1 MSDNIAVLLIE
12 DNPGD
17 ARLVQEALKGSSDP
31 FYRVEWVDCLARGLA
46 HLADGGI
53 DVLLLDLGLSD
64 SQGLGAL
71 SLICALRPSLP
82 VVVLSGG
89 SDEQFAVEAVQTGAQ
104 DYLVKSFADFRV
116 LTRSIR
122 YAIERKRADDAL
134 RESEERLRLAMTA
147 ANEIIWE
154 YKPARGFALWNQAS
168 DDKSGD
174 APDTWLAAERWIE
187 RVHPDDRERVF
198 RSFFDTLDDGLASSW
213 SAKYR
218 LLRANGDCSDIQ
230 DRAVIARD
238 GSGKAA
244 RAIGAML
251 DVTGLKRAEEALQQ
265 SNTRLHQLS
274 RDLLRTQDYERRR
287 IARELHDSTAQ
298 LLAALSINLR
308 RLQDFALGADRQK
321 QVLAEARELADACS
335 REIRTVTYLLHP
347 PLLDEVGLESALYA
361 YVQGFRQRTGIDV
374 EIRIPPDFGR
384 LSPEMEAAFFRI
396 VQEGLANVHKH
407 SGSPSAVVRLERDSR
422 EVQLVV
428 QDSGHGL
435 PEALSGT
442 QERFARFG
450 VGIMGMRERAEQLG
464 GRLELASKDIGTKLT
479 VTLPLAQSNE
489 ENKNIVGR

>member
-1 MSDNIAVLLIE
+1 
-12 DNPGD
+12 
-17 ARLVQEALKGSSDP
+17 
-31 FYRVEWVDCLARGLA
+31 
-46 HLADGGI
+46 
-53 DVLLLDLGLSD
+53 
-64 SQGLGAL
+64 
-71 SLICALRPSLP
+71 
-82 VVVLSGG
+82 
-89 SDEQFAVEAVQTGAQ
+89 
-104 DYLVKSFADFRV
+104 
-116 LTRSIR
+116 
-122 YAIERKRADDAL
+122 
-134 RESEERLRLAMTA
+134 
-147 ANEIIWE
+147 
-154 YKPARGFALWNQAS
+154 
-168 DDKSGD
+168 
-174 APDTWLAAERWIE
+174 
-187 RVHPDDRERVF
+187 
-198 RSFFDTLDDGLASSW
+198 
-213 SAKYR
+213 
-218 LLRANGDCSDIQ
+218 
-230 DRAVIARD
+230 
-238 GSGKAA
+238 
-244 RAIGAML
+244 ML

-308 RLQDFALGADRQK
+308 RLQDSALGADRQK